1 MANRTLS
8 RRSKRCRYRRSKTHV
23 RSAVIEMRYPG
34 FKNEFQMALIKRN
47 EEVQPVVL
55 ENRVSD
61 SLGDEMH
68 CTEDGRLQW
77 SCWLIFGGELTRRHD
92 LASWGEFRVP
102 GTRPTSEYQ
111 QTVKVDSNED
121 RSGGPPLVSVV

>member
-1 MANRTLS
+1 MG
-8 RRSKRCRYRRSKTHV
+8 C
-23 RSAVIEMRYPG
+23 
-34 FKNEFQMALIKRN
+34 NEVKADNSPMFSDVTPQAGYNL
-47 EEVQPVVL
+47 ELCAASVVL
-55 ENRVSD
+55 ENGVSD

-68 CTEDGRLQW
+68 CAEDGRLQW

-102 GTRPTSEYQ
+102 GTRPTSEDQ